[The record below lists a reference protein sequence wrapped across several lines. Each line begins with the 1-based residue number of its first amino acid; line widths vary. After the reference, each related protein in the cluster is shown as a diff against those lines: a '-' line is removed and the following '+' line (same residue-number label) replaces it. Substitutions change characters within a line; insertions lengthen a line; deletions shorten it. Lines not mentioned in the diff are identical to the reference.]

1 MSTLSLS
8 RKESIK
14 VDWITLVTFFCLLL
28 IGWMMIYASGY
39 SELSDRVIPFFKTNA
54 GKQLIAIIISA
65 FIFLIVFIT
74 DSKFWSS
81 LAYPVYLVALL
92 LLVLVIFIGQTIK
105 GSTSW
110 FNIGGLS
117 FQPSEFGKFGTM
129 LAVAAYISYYKTNLK
144 QARSRL
150 IAMSI
155 VFIPVGLILLQP
167 DAGSALTY
175 SAFFVLFFREGFNP
189 VWYIVGLTLLA
200 LFILALKF
208 EPFYVIAYLICIG
221 SSILFSQLKRN
232 NTNRAVLLAS
242 WGILIASYW
251 FKIQITYILVPLSLG
266 LIYFIFN
273 AYIQRMQRLLIIL
286 VPSIL
291 LGATF
296 TKVSQYSVDHFLKPH
311 QQDRIN
317 VWLRPEKCDPRGNLY
332 HVMQS
337 KLAISSGN
345 LYGKGFLAGT
355 LTKLNYVPEQST
367 DFIFSI
373 VGEEQGFMG
382 IIAIIGLFVLL
393 MFRTVLIGERAKNT
407 FTRVYAY
414 SYLGFI
420 MVHFFIN
427 IGMTMGLVP
436 IMGIPLPFIS
446 YGGTSCMVFSLMT
459 ALLIKLD
466 TSRHFG

>member
-28 IGWMMIYASGY
+28 IGWMMIYASGF
-39 SELSDRVIPFFKTNA
+39 SELTDRVIPFFKTNA

-74 DSKFWSS
+74 DSKFWST
-81 LAYPVYLVALL
+81 LAYPIYLVALL
-92 LLVLVIFIGQTIK
+92 LLILVIFIGQTIK

-110 FNIGGLS
+110 FNLGGLS

-129 LAVAAYISYYKTNLK
+129 LAMAAYISYYKTNLK
-144 QARSRL
+144 QPRSRL
-150 IAMSI
+150 IAMAI

-208 EPFYVIAYLICIG
+208 EPFYVVAYLICIG

-232 NTNRAVLLAS
+232 NGHWAVLAAS
-242 WGILIASYW
+242 WGVLIASYW
-251 FKIQITYILVPLSLG
+251 FKFPITYILVPLSIG
-266 LIYFIFN
+266 LMYFIFN
-273 AYIQRMQRLLIIL
+273 AYVQRLQRLLIIL

-296 TKVSQYSVDHFLKPH
+296 TKVSQYSVDHFLRPH

-393 MFRTVLIGERAKNT
+393 MFRTVIIGERAKNT

>member
-1 MSTLSLS
+1 MSTLAMS

-14 VDWITLVTFFCLLL
+14 VDWITLVTFICLMI
-28 IGWMMIYASGY
+28 IGWMMIYASGFN
-39 SELSDRVIPFFKTNA
+39 ELSDRVVPFIKTNA

-65 FIFLIVFIT
+65 FVFLIVFIT
-74 DSKFWSS
+74 DSKFWST
-81 LAYPVYLVALL
+81 LAYPIYLVSLL
-92 LLVLVIFIGQTIK
+92 LLILVVLIGQTIK

-110 FNIGGLS
+110 FKIAGFL
-117 FQPSEFGKFGTM
+117 FQPSELGKFGTM
-129 LAVAAYISYYKTNLK
+129 LAVAAFISYYKTNLK
-144 QARSRL
+144 KPRSRL
-150 IAMSI
+150 IAMML

-221 SSILFSQLKRN
+221 SSVLFSQLKRN
-232 NTNRAVLLAS
+232 INHRAAIFLSWAILLAS
-242 WGILIASYW
+242 YWIKVPLTYILIA
-251 FKIQITYILVPLSLG
+251 LG
-266 LIYFIFN
+266 IGLGYFIIN
-273 AYIQRMQRLLIIL
+273 AYKQRMQRLLIIL

-291 LGATF
+291 LGGIF
-296 TKVSQYSVDHFLKPH
+296 TKVSQYSVDHFLRPH

-345 LYGKGFLAGT
+345 FSGKGFLGGT

-373 VGEEQGFMG
+373 VGEEQGFLG

-393 MFRTVLIGERAKNT
+393 MFRAIIIGERAKNT

-414 SYLGFI
+414 SYVGFI

-446 YGGTSCMVFSLMT
+446 YGGTSCIVFSLMT